1 MASLRSAEGGFF
13 FTLYEIIIGHGP
25 ENLPLV
31 FSQKAVEIFRL
42 ILKS

>member
-25 ENLPLV
+25 ENLTYIL
-31 FSQKAVEIFRL
+31 SQEAVEH
-42 ILKS
+42 SG